1 MYLFWITVST
11 CLDEIIAVKPC
22 NYEMG
27 SHSEYDKIPIISIVE
42 ENSSIVK
49 VYYYVNYEYTR
60 STV

>member
-1 MYLFWITVST
+1 
-11 CLDEIIAVKPC
+11 
-22 NYEMG
+22 MG